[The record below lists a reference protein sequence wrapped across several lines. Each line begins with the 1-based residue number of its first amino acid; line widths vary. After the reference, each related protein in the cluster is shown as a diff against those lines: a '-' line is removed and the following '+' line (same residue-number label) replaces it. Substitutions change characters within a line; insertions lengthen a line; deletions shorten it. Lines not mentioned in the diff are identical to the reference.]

1 MVTHVVTWLLH
12 YCGFVSHKQLVTT
25 NFFNLHFDFVT
36 CHKQLYH
43 AYWVTPAYNS
53 VPLPKYIRRQGTKTL
68 ICCLSAVAKITICLC
83 CTTPES
89 VFCCFGAGKFWYF
102 DLEHFCRSHVPPN
115 EAVMEKYKRLTH
127 GSRSPSLLYKVGI
140 VMTHDIKVFCMH
152 PVGSNTGQLSLFT
165 DWRQKHF
172 SCLSY
177 KWIQ

>member
-1 MVTHVVTWLLH
+1 MTPCILKQRKYACSIRKRMIICLLAPVVSQKMKLFATLVLSIVIETGAGERRGGGKGGMVTHAVTWLLH

-89 VFCCFGAGKFWYF
+89 VFCCFGAGIF
-102 DLEHFCRSHVPPN
+102 
-115 EAVMEKYKRLTH
+115 
-127 GSRSPSLLYKVGI
+127 
-140 VMTHDIKVFCMH
+140 
-152 PVGSNTGQLSLFT
+152 
-165 DWRQKHF
+165 
-172 SCLSY
+172 
-177 KWIQ
+177 